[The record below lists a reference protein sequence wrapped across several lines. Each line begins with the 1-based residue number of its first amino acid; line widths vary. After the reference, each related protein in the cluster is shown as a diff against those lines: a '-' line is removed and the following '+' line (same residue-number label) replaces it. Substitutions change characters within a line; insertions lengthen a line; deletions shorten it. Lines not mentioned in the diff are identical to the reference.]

1 MDFEFKLLV
10 KRNKFGLELLS
21 KTELIENSG
30 ASLRRPLISVLC
42 KVEIPSLIHLLQE
55 LCIIHFMNMCVL
67 QNVEG
72 NCRLLQ
78 FLLFSCIYVLIPF
91 LNQTAFGLV
100 SCGVIHRYLSIEFGC
115 CSFFMLTWSMH
126 PLTAEKMQCFKDPQ
140 SGAQPQSTR
149 NIGSGTNTLVQG
161 HSNSFP
167 LFFFL
172 CFIPMGI
179 QQYNLEWSLQ
189 TTPLAYWVT
198 APAFKF

>member
-91 LNQTAFGLV
+91 LNQTVMRSHPQVPF
-100 SCGVIHRYLSIEFGC
+100 HRVWL
-115 CSFFMLTWSMH
+115 
-126 PLTAEKMQCFKDPQ
+126 
-140 SGAQPQSTR
+140 
-149 NIGSGTNTLVQG
+149 
-161 HSNSFP
+161 
-167 LFFFL
+167 LFFFHAHL
-172 CFIPMGI
+172 KHASTHSRE
-179 QQYNLEWSLQ
+179 NAVL
-189 TTPLAYWVT
+189 
-198 APAFKF
+198 